1 MPTAIVLINAESGAE
16 SEIFEK
22 LRSVPQVTEAYVVY
36 GVYDLVVKIEADSL
50 DALKE
55 TVSSVIRKIP
65 KVKSTL
71 TMIVMENKSYVKK

>member
-1 MPTAIVLINAESGAE
+1 VPTAIVLINAESGAE
-16 SEIFEK
+16 GEIFEK